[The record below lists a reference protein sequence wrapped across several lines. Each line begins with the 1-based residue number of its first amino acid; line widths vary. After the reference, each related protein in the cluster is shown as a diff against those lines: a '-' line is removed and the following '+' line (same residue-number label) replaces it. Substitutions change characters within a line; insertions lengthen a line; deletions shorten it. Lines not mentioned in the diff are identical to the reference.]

1 MQSISRSGDIHEQA
15 KAMMGETAQDPSQ
28 HNFFAPL
35 NDMDPHTKKK
45 KTIALP
51 KFNFHVF
58 YLSGADSVLITEDT
72 AKYMSIMKKVTEGD
86 YQLLDE
92 QTYHTKEGEIKVFL
106 KWLELPVTKEE
117 KVPDE
122 QSFDKAF
129 DAMVEAKQVAT
140 TKKKKKKKKKK
151 KIDPQLLV

>member
-15 KAMMGETAQDPSQ
+15 KAMMGQTAQDPSQ

-35 NDMDPHTKKK
+35 NEMDPHTRKKK
-45 KTIALP
+45 PIPLP

-72 AKYMSIMKKVTEGD
+72 EKYMLIMKKVTEGD

-106 KWLELPVTKEE
+106 KWLELPLTKEVVPE
-117 KVPDE
+117 KK
-122 QSFDKAF
+122 SFDKAF
-129 DAMVEAKQVAT
+129 DEMVEGKQAK
-140 TKKKKKKKKKK
+140 TKKKKKNKKKSTKPN
-151 KIDPQLLV
+151 PQLMV